1 MALNSHYTYP
11 LFTCAYSL
19 PNHETIIC
27 QYDRAAQVF
36 SAEIVGYD
44 GNVMDELD
52 EDGFAFLF
60 GTPALVKVLRRLSA

>member
-1 MALNSHYTYP
+1 MTDPSLDTYP
-11 LFTCAYSL
+11 LFTCSYSL
-19 PNHETIIC
+19 PNYETLVC